1 MKKIMLGMMA
11 LCAATAFG
19 DLKIGTVDM
28 MTLVRNHKNYDTNK
42 KILQGSEKDYQK
54 ELDSMKA
61 ELDALQDEGK
71 KIADQA
77 RNPMISQAQKDKI
90 EKELLDIQNKYVAGQ
105 QKLRS
110 KAMESQQKL
119 QELETQLLKITTE
132 EIRAVVN
139 KFAEDN
145 DYERRWA
152 SIPSTPRA
160 GRKTMKASEL
170 AKVLG
175 GTLEGEDVELSA
187 CGGLE
192 EARPGDLSFCKD
204 PKHVKLVES
213 TKASAVLLPP
223 EWDKGAPCSVIRV
236 ADPNHACMAAAKMF
250 APPEPVRA
258 PGVHS
263 TAIVDPSV
271 KLGKDVHIGPFTV
284 IEKGAEIGDG
294 AVIEAQVFIGE
305 GCKVGA
311 KTHIY
316 PQVTLREGTIVG
328 ADCIIHCGVRLGGD
342 GYGFNNGRREDGSV
356 FIEKIP
362 QLGIVEIGDGVEI
375 GSNTTIDR
383 ARIGRT
389 YIGPMT
395 KIDNLVQ
402 IGHNVKV
409 KGYSGLI
416 AQSGVA
422 GSTEIGY
429 GCLIWAQAGISG
441 HIKIAD
447 GVQVGPQAGVP
458 QSLDGSLKYVI
469 GAPAMSMKDLAAITL
484 APKMIQ
490 KLKGEVKELKAQ
502 LAAK

>member
-1 MKKIMLGMMA
+1 
-11 LCAATAFG
+11 
-19 DLKIGTVDM
+19 
-28 MTLVRNHKNYDTNK
+28 
-42 KILQGSEKDYQK
+42 
-54 ELDSMKA
+54 
-61 ELDALQDEGK
+61 
-71 KIADQA
+71 
-77 RNPMISQAQKDKI
+77 
-90 EKELLDIQNKYVAGQ
+90 
-105 QKLRS
+105 
-110 KAMESQQKL
+110 
-119 QELETQLLKITTE
+119 
-132 EIRAVVN
+132 
-139 KFAEDN
+139 
-145 DYERRWA
+145 
-152 SIPSTPRA
+152 
-160 GRKTMKASEL
+160 MKASEL

-175 GTLEGEDVELSA
+175 GTLEGDDVELSA

-204 PKHVKLVES
+204 PKHVKIVQE

-223 EWDKGAPCSVIRV
+223 DWDRGAPCSIIRV
-236 ADPNHACMAAAKMF
+236 EDPNHACMMAAKIF
-250 APPEPVRA
+250 APPEPKRE
-258 PGVHS
+258 PGVHP
-263 TAIVDPSV
+263 TAIVDSSV
-271 KLGKDVHIGPFTV
+271 KLGAGVHIGAYTV
-284 IEKGAEIGDG
+284 VEKGAEIGDG

-328 ADCIIHCGVRLGGD
+328 RECIIHCGVRLGGD

-416 AQSGVA
+416 AQSGIA

-458 QSLDGSLKYVI
+458 QSLDGSIKYVI
-469 GAPAMSMKDLAAITL
+469 GTPAESMKDFGARALML
-484 APKMIQ
+484 KMIA
-490 KLKGEVKELKAQ
+490 KLKADVKELKTR
-502 LAAK
+502 LG

>member
-1 MKKIMLGMMA
+1 
-11 LCAATAFG
+11 
-19 DLKIGTVDM
+19 
-28 MTLVRNHKNYDTNK
+28 
-42 KILQGSEKDYQK
+42 
-54 ELDSMKA
+54 
-61 ELDALQDEGK
+61 
-71 KIADQA
+71 
-77 RNPMISQAQKDKI
+77 
-90 EKELLDIQNKYVAGQ
+90 
-105 QKLRS
+105 
-110 KAMESQQKL
+110 
-119 QELETQLLKITTE
+119 
-132 EIRAVVN
+132 
-139 KFAEDN
+139 
-145 DYERRWA
+145 
-152 SIPSTPRA
+152 
-160 GRKTMKASEL
+160 MKASEL

-175 GTLEGEDVELSA
+175 GTLEGADVELSA

-204 PKHVKLVES
+204 PKHVKLVAE

-223 EWDKGAPCSVIRV
+223 DWEHGAPCAIIRV
-236 ADPNHACMAAAKMF
+236 ADPNHACMAAAKLF
-250 APPEPVRA
+250 APPEPIRA
-258 PGVHS
+258 PGVHP
-263 TAIVDPSV
+263 TAIIDPSV
-271 KLGKDVHIGPFTV
+271 KLGENVHIGALTV
-284 IEKGAEIGDG
+284 IEKGAEIAAN

-305 GCKVGA
+305 GCRVGA
-311 KTHIY
+311 RTHIY
-316 PQVTLREGTIVG
+316 PQVTLREGTVVG
-328 ADCIIHCGVRLGGD
+328 ADCILHCGVRLGGD

-356 FIEKIP
+356 YFDKIP

-458 QSLDGSLKYVI
+458 QTLDGSVKYVL
-469 GAPAMSMKDLAAITL
+469 GAPAESMKDFGGRVLL
-484 APKMIQ
+484 PKMVA
-490 KLKGEVKELKAQ
+490 KLRAEVKELKTQ

>member
-1 MKKIMLGMMA
+1 
-11 LCAATAFG
+11 
-19 DLKIGTVDM
+19 
-28 MTLVRNHKNYDTNK
+28 
-42 KILQGSEKDYQK
+42 
-54 ELDSMKA
+54 
-61 ELDALQDEGK
+61 
-71 KIADQA
+71 
-77 RNPMISQAQKDKI
+77 
-90 EKELLDIQNKYVAGQ
+90 
-105 QKLRS
+105 
-110 KAMESQQKL
+110 
-119 QELETQLLKITTE
+119 
-132 EIRAVVN
+132 
-139 KFAEDN
+139 
-145 DYERRWA
+145 
-152 SIPSTPRA
+152 
-160 GRKTMKASEL
+160 MKASEL
-170 AKVLG
+170 AKELG

-204 PKHVKLVES
+204 PKHVKLVQE

-223 EWDKGAPCSVIRV
+223 DWDRGAPCAVIRV
-236 ADPNHACMAAAKMF
+236 EDPNHACMAAAKLF

-258 PGVHS
+258 PGVHP
-263 TAIVDPSV
+263 TAVIDPSV
-271 KLGKDVHIGPFTV
+271 NLGEGVHVGAYTV

-311 KTHIY
+311 RTHLY

-328 ADCIIHCGVRLGGD
+328 RECIIHCGVRLGGD
-342 GYGFNNGRREDGSV
+342 GYGFTTTMEGALPK
-356 FIEKIP
+356 IEKIP
-362 QLGIVEIGDGVEI
+362 QLGIVEVADGVEI

-409 KGYSGLI
+409 RGYSGLI

-422 GSTEIGY
+422 GSTEIGR

-458 QSLDGSLKYVI
+458 KSLDGSVPYVL
-469 GAPAMSMKDLAAITL
+469 GTPAEGRREFGSRLLLPRIVE
-484 APKMIQ
+484 
-490 KLKGEVKELKAQ
+490 KLKAEVRDLKARLGQ
-502 LAAK
+502 Q

>member
-1 MKKIMLGMMA
+1 
-11 LCAATAFG
+11 
-19 DLKIGTVDM
+19 
-28 MTLVRNHKNYDTNK
+28 
-42 KILQGSEKDYQK
+42 
-54 ELDSMKA
+54 
-61 ELDALQDEGK
+61 
-71 KIADQA
+71 
-77 RNPMISQAQKDKI
+77 
-90 EKELLDIQNKYVAGQ
+90 
-105 QKLRS
+105 
-110 KAMESQQKL
+110 
-119 QELETQLLKITTE
+119 
-132 EIRAVVN
+132 
-139 KFAEDN
+139 
-145 DYERRWA
+145 
-152 SIPSTPRA
+152 
-160 GRKTMKASEL
+160 MKASEL

-175 GTLEGEDVELSA
+175 GTLEGADVELSA

-192 EARPGDLSFCKD
+192 EARPRDLSFCKD
-204 PKHVKLVES
+204 PKHVKLVAE

-223 EWDKGAPCSVIRV
+223 DWEHGAPCAIIRV
-236 ADPNHACMAAAKMF
+236 ADPNHACMAAAKLF

-258 PGVHS
+258 PGVHP
-263 TAIVDPSV
+263 TAIIDPSV
-271 KLGKDVHIGPFTV
+271 KLGENVHIGALTV
-284 IEKGAEIGDG
+284 IEKGAEIAAN

-305 GCKVGA
+305 GCRVGA
-311 KTHIY
+311 RTHIY
-316 PQVTLREGTIVG
+316 PQVTLREGTVVG
-328 ADCIIHCGVRLGGD
+328 ADCILHCGVRLGGD

-356 FIEKIP
+356 YIEKIP
-362 QLGIVEIGDGVEI
+362 QLGIVEIGNGVEI

-458 QSLDGSLKYVI
+458 QTLDGSVKYVL
-469 GAPAMSMKDLAAITL
+469 GAPAESMKDFGGRVLL
-484 APKMIQ
+484 PKMVA
-490 KLKGEVKELKAQ
+490 KLRAEVKELKAQ

>member
-1 MKKIMLGMMA
+1 
-11 LCAATAFG
+11 
-19 DLKIGTVDM
+19 
-28 MTLVRNHKNYDTNK
+28 
-42 KILQGSEKDYQK
+42 
-54 ELDSMKA
+54 
-61 ELDALQDEGK
+61 
-71 KIADQA
+71 
-77 RNPMISQAQKDKI
+77 
-90 EKELLDIQNKYVAGQ
+90 
-105 QKLRS
+105 
-110 KAMESQQKL
+110 
-119 QELETQLLKITTE
+119 
-132 EIRAVVN
+132 
-139 KFAEDN
+139 
-145 DYERRWA
+145 
-152 SIPSTPRA
+152 
-160 GRKTMKASEL
+160 MKASEL
-170 AKVLG
+170 AGILG
-175 GTLEGEDVELSA
+175 GTLEGADVDLFA

-204 PKHVKLVES
+204 PKHAKLVQS

-223 EWDKGAPCSVIRV
+223 EWSDGAPCSVIRV
-236 ADPNHACMAAAKMF
+236 ADPNHACMAAAKLF

-258 PGVHS
+258 PGVHP
-263 TAIVDPSV
+263 TAVIDPSAR
-271 KLGKDVHIGPFTV
+271 LGEGVHVGPFTV

-305 GCKVGA
+305 GCRVGA
-311 KTHIY
+311 KTHVY
-316 PQVTLREGTIVG
+316 PQVTLREGTLVG
-328 ADCIIHCGVRLGGD
+328 RDCILHCGVRLGGD
-342 GYGFNNGRREDGSV
+342 GYGFNNGRRPDGSIY
-356 FIEKIP
+356 IEKIP

-422 GSTEIGY
+422 GSTEIGS

-458 QSLDGSLKYVI
+458 QSLDGSVKYVL
-469 GAPAMSMKDLAAITL
+469 GAPAESMKEFGGRVLV
-484 APKMIQ
+484 PKMLA
-490 KLKGEVKELKAQ
+490 KLKAEVKELKAQ
-502 LAAK
+502 LAQQ

>member
-1 MKKIMLGMMA
+1 
-11 LCAATAFG
+11 
-19 DLKIGTVDM
+19 
-28 MTLVRNHKNYDTNK
+28 
-42 KILQGSEKDYQK
+42 
-54 ELDSMKA
+54 
-61 ELDALQDEGK
+61 
-71 KIADQA
+71 
-77 RNPMISQAQKDKI
+77 
-90 EKELLDIQNKYVAGQ
+90 
-105 QKLRS
+105 
-110 KAMESQQKL
+110 
-119 QELETQLLKITTE
+119 
-132 EIRAVVN
+132 
-139 KFAEDN
+139 
-145 DYERRWA
+145 
-152 SIPSTPRA
+152 
-160 GRKTMKASEL
+160 MKASEL
-170 AKVLG
+170 AARLG
-175 GTLEGEDVELSA
+175 GTLEGDDVDLFA

-192 EARPGDLSFCKD
+192 EARKGDLSFCKD
-204 PKHVKLVES
+204 VKHVKLVQS
-213 TKASAVLLPP
+213 TQASAVLLPP
-223 EWDKGAPCSVIRV
+223 DWTDGAPCAIIRV
-236 ADPNHACMAAAKMF
+236 ADPNHACMAAAELF
-250 APPEPVRA
+250 APPTPVRA
-258 PGVHS
+258 PGIHP
-263 TAIVDPSV
+263 TALVDPSV
-271 KLGKDVHIGPFTV
+271 KLGENVHVGAYAI
-284 IEKGAEIGDG
+284 IEKDSVIGDG

-305 GCKVGA
+305 NCTVGA
-311 KTHIY
+311 RTHIY
-316 PQVTLREGTIVG
+316 PQVTLREGTKVG
-328 ADCIIHCGVRLGGD
+328 ADCIFHCGVRLGGD

-356 FIEKIP
+356 YIEKIP

-484 APKMIQ
+484 APKMVA
-490 KLKGEVKELKAQ
+490 KLKAEVKALKERLGQ
-502 LAAK
+502 S

>member
-1 MKKIMLGMMA
+1 
-11 LCAATAFG
+11 
-19 DLKIGTVDM
+19 
-28 MTLVRNHKNYDTNK
+28 
-42 KILQGSEKDYQK
+42 
-54 ELDSMKA
+54 
-61 ELDALQDEGK
+61 
-71 KIADQA
+71 
-77 RNPMISQAQKDKI
+77 
-90 EKELLDIQNKYVAGQ
+90 
-105 QKLRS
+105 
-110 KAMESQQKL
+110 
-119 QELETQLLKITTE
+119 
-132 EIRAVVN
+132 
-139 KFAEDN
+139 
-145 DYERRWA
+145 
-152 SIPSTPRA
+152 
-160 GRKTMKASEL
+160 MKASEL

-175 GTLEGEDVELSA
+175 GTLEGADVEVVA

-204 PKHVKLVES
+204 PKHVKLVQA
-213 TKASAVLLPP
+213 TKASAVLLPLD
-223 EWDKGAPCSVIRV
+223 WGHGAPCSIIRV
-236 ADPNHACMAAAKMF
+236 ADPNHACMAAAKLF
-250 APPEPVRA
+250 APPEPVRS
-258 PGVHS
+258 PGVHPS
-263 TAIVDPSV
+263 SIVDPTV
-271 KLGKDVHIGPFTV
+271 KLGRNVHVGPFTV
-284 IEKGAEIGDG
+284 IEKGVEIGDG
-294 AVIEAQVFIGE
+294 AVIEAQVFVGE

-328 ADCIIHCGVRLGGD
+328 RECIIHCGVRLGGD

-429 GCLIWAQAGISG
+429 GCLIWAQAGVSG

-458 QSLDGSLKYVI
+458 QSLDGSVKYVL
-469 GAPAMSMKDLAAITL
+469 GAPAESMKEFGGRVLL
-484 APKMIQ
+484 PKVVA
-490 KLKGEVKELKAQ
+490 KLRAEIREIRSKLD
-502 LAAK
+502 

>member
-1 MKKIMLGMMA
+1 
-11 LCAATAFG
+11 
-19 DLKIGTVDM
+19 
-28 MTLVRNHKNYDTNK
+28 
-42 KILQGSEKDYQK
+42 
-54 ELDSMKA
+54 
-61 ELDALQDEGK
+61 
-71 KIADQA
+71 
-77 RNPMISQAQKDKI
+77 
-90 EKELLDIQNKYVAGQ
+90 
-105 QKLRS
+105 
-110 KAMESQQKL
+110 
-119 QELETQLLKITTE
+119 
-132 EIRAVVN
+132 
-139 KFAEDN
+139 
-145 DYERRWA
+145 
-152 SIPSTPRA
+152 
-160 GRKTMKASEL
+160 MKASEL

-204 PKHVKLVES
+204 PKHVKLVQE

-223 EWDKGAPCSVIRV
+223 DWDRGAPCSVIRV
-236 ADPNHACMAAAKMF
+236 EDPNHACMAAAKLF

-258 PGVHS
+258 PGVHP
-263 TAIVDPSV
+263 TAVIDPTV
-271 KLGKDVHIGPFTV
+271 KLGEGVHVGAYTV
-284 IEKGAEIGDG
+284 IEKGSEIGDG
-294 AVIEAQVFIGE
+294 AVIEAQVFVGE

-311 KTHIY
+311 KTHLY

-328 ADCIIHCGVRLGGD
+328 RECIIHCGVRLGGD

-383 ARIGRT
+383 ARICRT

-402 IGHNVKV
+402 VGHNVKV

-416 AQSGVA
+416 AQSGIA

-458 QSLDGSLKYVI
+458 QSLDGSVKYVL
-469 GAPAMSMKDLAAITL
+469 GTPAESMKDFGARTL
-484 APKMIQ
+484 LPRMFA
-490 KLKGEVKELKAQ
+490 KLKSDVKDLKTK
-502 LAAK
+502 LG